1 MFKRLQTEWKLTQAR
16 YAVYV
21 LQKYNTRSPSGMTRS
36 HTVRLLNDALSTA
49 LVVQH
54 RIRYFL
60 IKNKMKQDRQC
71 TYKVTMGR
79 VREAIRTTYSENVFA
94 VLGIQQAMRMR
105 HIVIRSLS
113 GSTVFFHIIS

>member
-16 YAVYV
+16 YAVHV